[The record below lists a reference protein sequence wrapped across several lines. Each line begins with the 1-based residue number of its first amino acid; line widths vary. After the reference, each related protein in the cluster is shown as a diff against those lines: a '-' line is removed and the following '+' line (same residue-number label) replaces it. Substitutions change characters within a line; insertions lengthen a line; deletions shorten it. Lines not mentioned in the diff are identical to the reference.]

1 MLLLPGPTRRSKG
14 SVQVATKKAD
24 LGFAFSGLNSLKL
37 GAVGEIEDH
46 LRRGTRTSELT
57 CTCCH
62 GILALLDLDLVTR
75 KSENL

>member
-46 LRRGTRTSELT
+46 LRRGTRTS
-57 CTCCH
+57 
-62 GILALLDLDLVTR
+62 GILALLALDLVTR